1 MPDPRVTTIR
11 MPKTMKAEIV
21 AIAHSRN
28 ISIADALREA
38 LDPLN
43 RGRGRARR
51 TLIADAVFT
60 YARSED
66 RDIYIEQ
73 RFRAIHHRSAQ

>member
-38 LDPLN
+38 LEEYIT
-43 RGRGRARR
+43 ARR
-51 TLIADAVFT
+51 NDEGFKERLEKLLE
-60 YARSED
+60 ED
-66 RDIYIEQ
+66 REVLD
-73 RFRAIHHRSAQ
+73 RLRKRRT

>member
-11 MPKTMKAEIV
+11 MPKTMKAELV

-38 LDPLN
+38 LEQYITTRRNAEGFKERLEKLFEEDREVLDAL
-43 RGRGRARR
+43 GRGRWPSRG
-51 TLIADAVFT
+51 
-60 YARSED
+60 
-66 RDIYIEQ
+66 
-73 RFRAIHHRSAQ
+73 